1 MRILNW
7 LLERH
12 PGYQML
18 RERLT
23 AMSDRAQLAERRVA
37 VLEEKL
43 EVERAA
49 LLAEKDKWTE
59 YVAVL
64 TNRPPVIGVREWVE
78 KQQAAL
84 REQQSRSMA
93 SQEVLLNA
101 ARRNQLA
108 RDQARAEFEQQLP
121 DYVEEKYKAAEVERQ
136 RYFNSVRGNGPVSSS
151 SFFDAELS
159 AYKDQQLEAMQASH
173 EMAETAEM
181 AEMAEMETVNDTD

>member
-151 SFFDAELS
+151 FFDAELS

-173 EMAETAEM
+173 EMAETAET
-181 AEMAEMETVNDTD
+181 AEMETVNDTD

>member
-43 EVERAA
+43 EVERGA

-151 SFFDAELS
+151 FFDAELS
-159 AYKDQQLEAMQASH
+159 AYKDQQLEAMQASY
-173 EMAETAEM
+173 EMAET